1 MLARVGQLAPE
12 FTVDAY
18 HDGEF
23 KTISLKDLRGKW
35 VVLFFYPGD
44 YTFVCPTELTTLA
57 ARYSELANLN
67 TEVLSFSTDSKFVHM
82 SWVRDE
88 LSKMVETIPY
98 PMCTDK
104 SGTVGTAYGV
114 FDEESGTDVRGWF
127 LIDPDGVLQSMEILN
142 PAVGRNIDE
151 IIRQVK
157 AYQYVRE
164 HNQEVLPCG
173 WQPGESTLQPGEK
186 LTGQV
191 WKEWRPKAG

>member
-18 HDGEF
+18 QDGEF

-44 YTFVCPTELTTLA
+44 YTFVCPTELTTIA
-57 ARYSELANLN
+57 SRYGELAELN

-88 LSKMVETIPY
+88 LSKMVKNIPY

-104 SGTVGTAYGV
+104 NGTVGTAYGV
-114 FDEESGTDVRGWF
+114 FDEESGTDVRGRF
-127 LIDPDGVLQSMEILN
+127 IIDPDGVLQSMEILN

-151 IIRQVK
+151 MIRQLK

-164 HNQEVLPCG
+164 HNQQVLPCG
-173 WQPGESTLQPGEK
+173 WQPGDRTLEPGEK

-191 WKEWRPKAG
+191 WKEWQPKVG